1 MLMPLEI
8 SILAGLFGGIHNY
21 NPPKEDMFLIPAI
34 HRINEII
41 KKNVVFAQND
51 GREFDHTDVPV
62 IELEKFGCGWFSQV
76 KKNVK

>member
-8 SILAGLFGGIHNY
+8 NILAGLFGGIHNY
-21 NPPKEDMFLIPAI
+21 NPPKDDMFLIPAI

-51 GREFDHTDVPV
+51 GREFDHSDVSV
-62 IELEKFGCGWFSQV
+62 IELDKFGCG
-76 KKNVK
+76 